1 MERSRRPGTADTIAV
16 PDVSVK
22 PELADTQ
29 IDGQPRERN
38 SSPVL
43 GRGAPIG
50 RYIVIEQLGAGGMGT
65 VYVAYDPELDRKVA
79 VKVLKSDGEGA
90 DLSAGRARMMREAQA
105 IARLAHPNVVTVY
118 DVGPIAEHQV
128 FIAMELVEGT
138 TLAKWRDES
147 ERTLA
152 EILDVFAQ
160 AGRGLAAAHSAG
172 LVHRDFKPDN
182 VLVGKDGRA
191 RVADFGLVREVGTA
205 PETDD
210 SEVESSKS
218 SGRSSLLSMS
228 LTQVGT
234 MMGTPRYMA
243 PEQRNRGAVDARSD
257 QYSFCVALHEALH
270 GRLPSND
277 TDPAV
282 AEGETAAPSP
292 VTRSVPGA
300 IRAAIERG
308 LSDDPAKRW
317 PSMNALVAELA
328 RDPYARRRTWLVA
341 GGALLALGG
350 VAAVIAV
357 ASSRTKPGA
366 ECAAAGERLADVWS
380 PRQREGL
387 ERAFASTHAPYA
399 GASFTTVARELDTYA
414 EAWRRSY
421 EDSCRATHVRHD
433 QSTDLLDLR
442 TACLTSRRDALGA
455 LVALLSTKPDA
466 ALVKNAVTA
475 TAALPPVAECDDIA
489 ALQSRVRLPADPKV
503 RLAIEQARA
512 ELPKIDATFN
522 AGRFSEALPLA
533 VALRERAKKLAY
545 RPLEADASLLL
556 GKIQARVG
564 DNEAAEQTYREA
576 LTASLAGHDDD
587 DAVLSATS
595 LVRATADNSHLE
607 RAEEWLAVAD
617 ALLER
622 TGNPDALRARYYA
635 THASVLTNSGRYA
648 EAAAEHERAR
658 AIRERIMPDSMEL
671 ARNLTSLAYVY
682 DEIGEY
688 AKAREIGDR
697 GLAIEIAKLGPD
709 HPEIATVYNNLGNIA
724 ADEGNNDKARDY
736 YVKALA
742 IRERTVAEAG
752 DDPRGIAMVAN
763 NLGMMALDTERYD
776 EALTYLRRAIDVRHK
791 LDPED
796 PEATLPM
803 VGVATV
809 LAKRKQ
815 YAEALAEF
823 QRSLDIVEKKL
834 TKDHPYAGDALVGI
848 GSSQRE
854 LGRLDASQAALERA
868 LAIRE
873 HDARPVELGEVQF
886 ELAKT
891 VWARGN
897 KARARELAKSSRDQY
912 ATSKAAAAALAAVD
926 IWIREH

>member
-16 PDVSVK
+16 PDASVK

-138 TLAKWRDES
+138 TLAKWRDERD
-147 ERTLA
+147 RTLA
-152 EILDVFAQ
+152 EILDVFVQ

-191 RVADFGLVREVGTA
+191 RVADFGLVREVDAA
-205 PETDD
+205 PEP
-210 SEVESSKS
+210 EEESSSRS

-282 AEGETAAPSP
+282 PEGDAPAPSP

-300 IRAAIERG
+300 IRAAIQRG

-341 GGALLALGG
+341 GGAVLALGG

-366 ECAAAGERLADVWS
+366 ECAGAGERLADVWS
-380 PRQREGL
+380 PRQRKSL

-399 GASFTTVARELDTYA
+399 AASFTTVARELDAYA

-442 TACLTSRRDALGA
+442 TTCLTGRRDALAA
-455 LVALLSTKPDA
+455 LVSLLENKPDA

-475 TAALPPVAECDDIA
+475 TAALPPVADCDDLA
-489 ALQSRVRLPADPKV
+489 ALQSRVRLPADPAA

-522 AGRFSEALPLA
+522 AGRYKDALPLA
-533 VALRERAKKLAY
+533 VALRERTRKLAY

-564 DNEAAEQTYREA
+564 DNVAAEQTYREA
-576 LTASLAGHDDD
+576 LAASLAGHDDE

-595 LVRATADNSHLE
+595 LVRATADNSQLP
-607 RAEEWLAVAD
+607 RAEEWLVLAD
-617 ALLER
+617 ALIER
-622 TGNPDALRARYYA
+622 AGNPDLMRARYYS
-635 THASVLTNSGRYA
+635 THASVLTNAGRYA
-648 EAAAEHERAR
+648 EAAAAHERAR
-658 AIRERIMPDSMEL
+658 AIRERTMPDSMEL

-709 HPEIATVYNNLGNIA
+709 HPEIALVYNNMGNIA
-724 ADEGNNDKARDY
+724 ADEGDNDKARDY
-736 YVKALA
+736 YVKSLA

-763 NLGMMALDTERYD
+763 NLGMMALEAERYD
-776 EALTYLRRAIDVRHK
+776 EALTYLRRAIEVRHK

-823 QRSLDIVEKKL
+823 QRSLGIVEKKL

-873 HDARPVELGEVQF
+873 HDARPVELAEVQF

-897 KARARELAKSSRDQY
+897 KTRAVALARSAREQY
-912 ATSKAAAAALAAVD
+912 ATSKAAVAALASVD
-926 IWIREH
+926 AWLMQH